1 MRTILT
7 TFILALFAFA
17 ANAQEYQA
25 TGIASYYGKIL
36 HGRKTASGERFD
48 MNKMTCAHRTLPF
61 GTILNVRDLKTGRS
75 VNVRVTDR
83 GPYGRG
89 RVVDLSLAAAKAL
102 GIESRGVAQ
111 VEVTIAKPE
120 QDAPLRMPGTDTRHE
135 MQLFDPVTG
144 DYYALSQWN
153 DIERQSVREE
163 ELRRRARHRWHV
175 LNDQLSAK
183 VEGKQ
188 PATRK

>member
-1 MRTILT
+1 MRTFITTCIL
-7 TFILALFAFA
+7 LLCAFTVG
-17 ANAQEYQA
+17 AQEYQA

-75 VNVRVTDR
+75 VSVRVTDR

-89 RVVDLSLAAAKAL
+89 RIVDLSLAAAKEL
-102 GIESRGVAQ
+102 GIVSRGVAQ

-120 QDAPLRMPGTDTRHE
+120 QDAPLRMPNTDAHHE

-163 ELRRRARHRWHV
+163 ELRRRSARHWHV
-175 LNDQLSAK
+175 LSSQLSAK
-183 VEGKQ
+183 VENSVKS
-188 PATRK
+188 RK